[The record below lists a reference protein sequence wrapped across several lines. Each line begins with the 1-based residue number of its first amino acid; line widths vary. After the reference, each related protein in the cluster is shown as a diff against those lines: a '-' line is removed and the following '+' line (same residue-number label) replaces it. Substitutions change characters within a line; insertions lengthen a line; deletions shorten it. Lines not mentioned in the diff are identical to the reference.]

1 MAQILPDR
9 YTLKLQQQRK
19 ADQQVRKQTLYGKKA
34 DPERLA
40 LIAAANAVARV
51 RVLPKNELIRKY
63 LKHEPTKIAFRP
75 EGSIEWPLDNF
86 TMRRL
91 RDGDVTIETQDVE
104 MQTAPQ
110 QRSSRARSE

>member
-19 ADQQVRKQTLYGKKA
+19 ADQQVRKATVYGKKA

-51 RVLPKNELIRKY
+51 RVLPKNGLIRKY
-63 LKHEPTKIAFRP
+63 LKHEPTRIAFRE

-91 RDGDVTIETQDVE
+91 RDGDITIEQQDVE
-104 MQTAPQ
+104 MQAPQ